1 MISLISRAKR
11 VFGFF
16 ADRTNTTAVEY
27 AMMVMLVFLA
37 ALTAVTYFGQT
48 PAQNLE
54 ESRAAPQNALDSHP

>member
-11 VFGFF
+11 IFAFF
-16 ADRTNTTAVEY
+16 ADRTGTTAVEY

-48 PAQNLE
+48 TAQNLE
-54 ESRAAPQNALDSHP
+54 DSRTSLQGALDSRP